1 MLHLMTAPQK
11 VLILCTGN
19 SCRSIMAEG
28 ALNHLGQGR
37 FIAFS
42 AGSKPASYVH
52 PKSLALL
59 QAKGIPTTGYRS
71 KSWDEFT
78 NTPID
83 IVITVCDSAAGE
95 SCPVF
100 FGAPVKAHWGVPDP
114 AHAQGTDAEIMAV
127 FEKSYALL
135 EARIRALVALPQNL
149 DKPELSKR
157 LKEIGE
163 TII

>member
-1 MLHLMTAPQK
+1 MAAPQK

-37 FIAFS
+37 FIAVS
-42 AGSKPASYVH
+42 AGSKPAGYVH

-59 QAKGIPTTGYRS
+59 QSRGIPATGYRS
-71 KSWDEFT
+71 KSWDEFA

-95 SCPVF
+95 ACPVF

-114 AHAQGTDAEIMAV
+114 AHATGTEEEIMAA
-127 FEKSYALL
+127 FEKSYAIL
-135 EARIRALVALPQNL
+135 EARIKALLRLP
-149 DKPELSKR
+149 PELGKEELAKH
-157 LKEIGE
+157 LKTIGE
-163 TII
+163 TVT